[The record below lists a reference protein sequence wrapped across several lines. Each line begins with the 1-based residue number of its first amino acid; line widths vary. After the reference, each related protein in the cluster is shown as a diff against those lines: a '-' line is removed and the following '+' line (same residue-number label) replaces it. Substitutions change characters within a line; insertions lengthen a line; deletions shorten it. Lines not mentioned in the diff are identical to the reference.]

1 MQAAETQST
10 QDRTDQLNNTNSNVT
25 FFKKR
30 SASKNVRKRK
40 KSTSPERSHVQEDE
54 EDVISEVV
62 TKERKVVSNPL
73 VQGTKRDRK
82 DDQDDSVVGV
92 KYSASKT
99 ANTDKMADATRYDTE
114 WLLQT
119 EEQDKSKKS
128 RKAVEKPKDVEEKK
142 PTNSKMQRGPIR
154 APANLRVTA
163 RFDYQPDVCK
173 DYKETGFCGYGD
185 SCIFMHDRGDY
196 KSGWQLEKEW
206 EDAQKKKTQFGGG
219 AGDQYAVESDD
230 DDSDD
235 ELPFACLICRQEF
248 TNPIVTKC
256 GHYFCEKCA
265 IKHYTKS
272 PKCFACGASTNGI
285 FNTAKN
291 LIAKIEEKRAE
302 DKKNGV
308 TGDAI
313 EIQIGGSDDDD
324 DDSD

>member
-1 MQAAETQST
+1 MQAAETHST
-10 QDRTDQLNNTNSNVT
+10 QDPTEQINNADSKVS

-30 SASKNVRKRK
+30 SASKNLRKRK
-40 KSTSPERSHVQEDE
+40 KSTSPERPNVED
-54 EDVISEVV
+54 DHYVISEVV
-62 TKERKVVSNPL
+62 TKDRKVASNPL
-73 VQGTKRDRK
+73 VQGTKRERK
-82 DDQDDSVVGV
+82 DDQDESAVGV

-99 ANTDKMADATRYDTE
+99 ANTDKMSDATRYDTE

-119 EEQDKSKKS
+119 EEQEKSKKS
-128 RKAVEKPKDVEEKK
+128 KKTIDK
-142 PTNSKMQRGPIR
+142 PTDAEGKKSINSKMQRGPIR

-206 EDAQKKKTQFGGG
+206 EEAQKKKTQFGGG

-235 ELPFACLICRQEF
+235 ELPFACLICRKEF

-265 IKHYTKS
+265 IKHYAKS
-272 PKCFACGASTNGI
+272 PKCFACGASTNGT

-291 LIAKIEEKRAE
+291 LIAKIAEKRGD
-302 DKKNGV
+302 DKKNEPDGGAV
-308 TGDAI
+308 
-313 EIQIGGSDDDD
+313 EIQIGSSDNSD

>member
-1 MQAAETQST
+1 MEAAEIHQST
-10 QDRTDQLNNTNSNVT
+10 DHTEQITSAEEKVP

-30 SASKNVRKRK
+30 SASKNLRKRK
-40 KSTSPERSHVQEDE
+40 KSASPERIIAADADDLV
-54 EDVISEVV
+54 SEVV
-62 TKERKVVSNPL
+62 TKDRKVAANPL
-73 VQGTKRDRK
+73 VQGTKRERNDEE
-82 DDQDDSVVGV
+82 DSTAVGV
-92 KYSASKT
+92 QYAATKT
-99 ANTDKMADATRYDTE
+99 ANTDKMSDATRYDTE

-119 EEQDKSKKS
+119 EEQERSKKS
-128 RKAVEKPKDVEEKK
+128 KASKEDDKVDKK
-142 PTNSKMQRGPIR
+142 SINSKMQRGPIR

-206 EDAQKKKTQFGGG
+206 EEAQKKKTQFGGG
-219 AGDQYAVESDD
+219 AGDQYAIDSDE

-235 ELPFACLICRQEF
+235 ELPFACLICREEF

-265 IKHYTKS
+265 IKNFAKS
-272 PKCFACGASTNGI
+272 PKCFACGASTGGI

-291 LIAKIEEKRAE
+291 LITKIEEKKAAQ
-302 DKKNGV
+302 KNEEGGG
-308 TGDAI
+308 GDV
-313 EIQIGGSDDDD
+313 EIQIGGSDSDS